1 MAMTPN
7 DWDLKVWTGIT
18 DKVREE
24 ISKIR
29 VSTKVFDKKTYG
41 DSESPP
47 RTIPN
52 ELIDFEHFSISDID
66 AKGFVEINAEFM
78 LSQHQVENEADG
90 EMLHTAQTLATMVAK
105 TLALAED
112 AYFFQS
118 SDRERGDKPPK
129 FPSNVTIKDWKKDKD
144 FGLLAEANPG
154 NTDEGNLNQVS
165 PPIMVPKSK
174 SLAIWGENTF
184 KAVAEGM
191 AKLEARGQAGGYA
204 LFLPTKVYADIFS
217 PPSPAS
223 LVATVDKFRD
233 KDWVDYHSSPVLPPD
248 EGLLFATRGMPIM
261 LFIGPQATV
270 KYSHTDGKNYFF
282 QVVERVQYVVR
293 DPRSMVLL
301 KFAKD

>member
-7 DWDLKVWTGIT
+7 DWDASVLTDIT
-18 DKVREE
+18 NKVREE
-24 ISKIR
+24 VNKIR
-29 VSTKVFDKKTYG
+29 VSTKVFEKKTYE

-52 ELIDFEHFSISDID
+52 ELIDFEHFSISNVA
-66 AKGFVEINAEFM
+66 AKGFVEIDAKFK
-78 LSQHQVENEADG
+78 LSQHQVENEAIG
-90 EMLHTAQTLATMVAK
+90 EKLHTAQTLATMVAK

-129 FPSNVTIKDWKKDKD
+129 FPSNVTIKDWIKSQD

-154 NTDEGNLNQVS
+154 NRDEGNLNQVA
-165 PPIMVPKSK
+165 PPIGVAKSPE

-184 KAVAEGM
+184 RAVAAGM

-204 LFLPTKVYADIFS
+204 LFLPTEVYADIFS

-223 LVATVDKFRD
+223 LAALRLASPETATLSNNDRSGRQKP
-233 KDWVDYHSSPVLPPD
+233 WP
-248 EGLLFATRGMPIM
+248 
-261 LFIGPQATV
+261 
-270 KYSHTDGKNYFF
+270 F
-282 QVVERVQYVVR
+282 Q
-293 DPRSMVLL
+293 
-301 KFAKD
+301 